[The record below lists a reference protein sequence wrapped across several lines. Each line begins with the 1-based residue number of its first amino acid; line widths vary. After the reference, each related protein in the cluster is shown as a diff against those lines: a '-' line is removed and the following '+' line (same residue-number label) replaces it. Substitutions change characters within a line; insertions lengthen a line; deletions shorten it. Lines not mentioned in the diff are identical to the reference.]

1 MATESQTL
9 WLHAGETL
17 TIEELSTATGLTVTQ
32 IGELVEYGALSPVGD
47 AIFSAACVGCMRRAA
62 RLREDLELDM
72 PVFALVM
79 SFLDRIE
86 TLELELRKL
95 SAQVR

>member
-32 IGELVEYGALSPVGD
+32 IDELVEYGALSPVGD
-47 AIFSAACVGCMRRAA
+47 AISAPRASAACGARHGCA
-62 RLREDLELDM
+62 RTSSSTCRYLRW
-72 PVFALVM
+72 
-79 SFLDRIE
+79 
-86 TLELELRKL
+86 
-95 SAQVR
+95 